1 MSSQRMILLT
11 CTAERI
17 FVLAPSL
24 RPEEGQYLQLG
35 QFLKQ
40 SGITVD
46 WTLCFKPTEKGGWGW
61 TYYSVLQN
69 LCKGM
74 DNRVLHNH
82 CKCMDKG

>member
-46 WTLCFKPTEKGGWGW
+46 
-61 TYYSVLQN
+61 
-69 LCKGM
+69 
-74 DNRVLHNH
+74 
-82 CKCMDKG
+82 